1 METGDGWIVMETG
14 DAWIGMET
22 PVLVLVMI
30 WDRGSVDRESMDAS
44 ESKDGVLHFE
54 DCFLAIATSGYF
66 RIG

>member
-1 METGDGWIVMETG
+1 METGDTWIGMETG

-22 PVLVLVMI
+22 PVLVLVTI
-30 WDRGSVDRESMDAS
+30 WDRGSVDRKSMEAS

-54 DCFLAIATSGYF
+54 DCFLAIAISGYF